1 MRNGSIIEHKIGNNG
16 KACEN
21 ARYDKHSKIQHKT
34 VNGKKKVEK
43 SVQNKD
49 IVNESYNCN

>member
-49 IVNESYNCN
+49 IVNESYN